1 MTRRILGG
9 VLLLVLLVQAEL
21 QAITPPPRA
30 LPDRVAAAAIIVVG
44 QVTAVEEAKDKPGHK
59 VMTVKVAESLLGAK
73 GLTHV
78 RVLFTPRDLQSSPAS
93 SAPPPT
99 LPLAVGQEGCFAL
112 GSLTADALYRAIGF
126 DYAVAK
132 KDQAYEKQLA
142 SIKRYAKLLED
153 PAAGLKAKERD
164 DRFTTAGLLIL
175 RYRAVFGADKTEPID
190 AEQSKLILQA
200 LAEADWKP
208 EGPRVPTQE
217 RTQMT
222 PAALFQLVGP
232 AAKDG
237 WTPPANFQEFT
248 TAAQKWLKEHAA
260 TYRIQRFVPPAAKD
274 N

>member
-9 VLLLVLLVQAEL
+9 TILLIFLVHAEL
-21 QAITPPPRA
+21 QAITPPARA

-44 QVTAVEEAKDKPGHK
+44 QVTAVEEPKDTPGHK

-78 RVLFTPRDLQSSPAS
+78 RVLFTPRDMQPPPAS

-99 LPLAVGQEGCFAL
+99 LPLAVGQEGCFL
-112 GSLTADALYRAIGF
+112 LRSLTADALYRPIGF
-126 DYAVAK
+126 EYAVGK

-153 PAAGLKAKERD
+153 TAAGLKAKDRD

-175 RYRAVFGADKTEPID
+175 RYRAVFGADKTEAID
-190 AEQSKLILQA
+190 AEQSKLILEA

-222 PAALFQLVGP
+222 PAALFQLLGP

-237 WTPPANFQEFT
+237 WMPPANFQEFT
-248 TAAQKWLKEHAA
+248 AAAQKWLKENAE
-260 TYRIQRFVPPAAKD
+260 TYRIQRFVPPAPER
-274 N
+274 